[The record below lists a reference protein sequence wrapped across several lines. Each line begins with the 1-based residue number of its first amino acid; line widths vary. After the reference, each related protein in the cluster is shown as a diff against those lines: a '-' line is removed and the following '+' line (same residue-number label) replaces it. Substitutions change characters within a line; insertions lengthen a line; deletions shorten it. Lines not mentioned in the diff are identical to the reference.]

1 MPGNETKPT
10 TQRGQPRKN
19 SKVSGP
25 RKSSLADAPSG
36 NLNLQHGE
44 PADVFLTGGSRSLQ
58 RRCLGLNIPVVP
70 AMLEKQKAPPVAKG
84 KHAGARS
91 A

>member
-25 RKSSLADAPSG
+25 RRSSLADAPSG
-36 NLNLQHGE
+36 NLKLQHGE

-70 AMLEKQKAPPVAKG
+70 AMLEKAKNPPAAKG
-84 KHAGARS
+84 KQAGARS